1 MLVMRP
7 LWHHDE
13 IVVLIA
19 NKGMRIALMALALC
33 AMTGCQPQP
42 PPPQASEPI
51 ANKAPSDMRT
61 AVPLVRRLDPNETG
75 TLELDFDVPAQAD
88 DDTPPITEFQR
99 HPVRK

>member
-42 PPPQASEPI
+42 PQQASEVI
-51 ANKAPSDMRT
+51 AKKEPSDMRT
-61 AVPLVRRLDPNETG
+61 AVAIER
-75 TLELDFDVPAQAD
+75 ELLG
-88 DDTPPITEFQR
+88 
-99 HPVRK
+99 H